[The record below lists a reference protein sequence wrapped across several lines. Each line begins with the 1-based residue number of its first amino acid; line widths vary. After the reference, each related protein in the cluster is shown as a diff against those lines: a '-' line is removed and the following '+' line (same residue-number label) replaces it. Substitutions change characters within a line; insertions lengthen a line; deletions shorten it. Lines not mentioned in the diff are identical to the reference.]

1 MRSLT
6 NPEYKEQGMN
16 EFEDLENFIGS
27 EIAEIEADERYHYA
41 SASVFINAPLALIQT
56 EMRAKMNA
64 YKSILEKIKE
74 LKGAKDE

>member
-1 MRSLT
+1 MK
-6 NPEYKEQGMN
+6 NFKE
-16 EFEDLENFIGS
+16 LEKFIKD

-64 YKSILEKIKE
+64 YKGVLEKVKE
-74 LKGAKDE
+74 LEGVKDE